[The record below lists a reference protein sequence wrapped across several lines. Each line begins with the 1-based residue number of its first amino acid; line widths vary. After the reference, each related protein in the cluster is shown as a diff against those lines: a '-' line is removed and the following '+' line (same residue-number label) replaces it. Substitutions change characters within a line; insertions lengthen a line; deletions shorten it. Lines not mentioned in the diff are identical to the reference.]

1 MASKSQESKMNP
13 SNLSKMSPYLDP
25 HLLIPMIEWHL
36 NTSTSS
42 PFTKK
47 ALKSRYLELALTTV
61 RFFIFQISLTISL
74 NFNK

>member
-1 MASKSQESKMNP
+1 MASKIQSKMNP

-42 PFTKK
+42 PFIKK

-61 RFFIFQISLTISL
+61 RSKSLSL
-74 NFNK
+74 SPYYNSSHT